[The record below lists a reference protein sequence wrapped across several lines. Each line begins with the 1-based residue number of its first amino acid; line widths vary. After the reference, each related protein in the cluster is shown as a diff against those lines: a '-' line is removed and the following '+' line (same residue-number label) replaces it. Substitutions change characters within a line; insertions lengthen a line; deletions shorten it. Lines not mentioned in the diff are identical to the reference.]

1 MFYLQGTS
9 VDTKKKRKKG
19 KSMFPLSASGD
30 NKTRSITSQ
39 ECVNIAKLLTNTT
52 GWYTI
57 NKIPIL
63 DDLLLLRIAD
73 LRIFCKF
80 SQIEN
85 LTMLLRF

>member
-57 NKIPIL
+57 NKIPQVPIL

-73 LRIFCKF
+73 L
-80 SQIEN
+80 IESFAN
-85 LTMLLRF
+85 LLK

>member
-57 NKIPIL
+57 NKIPQVPIL

-80 SQIEN
+80 AQMRI
-85 LTMLLRF
+85 